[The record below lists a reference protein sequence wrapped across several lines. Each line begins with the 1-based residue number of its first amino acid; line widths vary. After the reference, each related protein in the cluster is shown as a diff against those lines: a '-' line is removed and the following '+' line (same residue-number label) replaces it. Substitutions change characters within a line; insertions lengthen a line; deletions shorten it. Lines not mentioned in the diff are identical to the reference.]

1 MVRDMSTTVNG
12 EDLELELAVRTALQS
27 VFDPEIPTL
36 SVIDLGMVED
46 VHCAANGRVQL
57 RMMPTFMGCPALL
70 LIENNIRKAIIEVDG
85 VTSIDVEFVHST
97 PWTSERITDEGRE
110 KLREFG
116 IAPPQCGLLAM
127 KQLEAVCP
135 YCQSTN
141 TQLDNLFGP
150 TACRAIFHCND
161 CRQPFEAM
169 KPV

>member
-1 MVRDMSTTVNG
+1 MMEHTTVTDETEN
-12 EDLELELAVRTALQS
+12 LELELAVRAALND

-36 SVIDLGMVED
+36 SVVDLGMVEAIQCTD
-46 VHCAANGRVQL
+46 DGNVSL

-70 LIENNIRKAIIEVDG
+70 LIENNLRKAISQVEG
-85 VTSIDVEFVHST
+85 VASIDVEFVHST
-97 PWTSERITDEGRE
+97 PWTSERITEAGRE

-116 IAPPQCGLLAM
+116 IAPPKCGLLAM
-127 KQLEAVCP
+127 QQFEAACP
-135 YCQSTN
+135 YCGSTN